1 MFPIVLDAF
10 HGANVEAPETGPQEG
25 DAAFSDALYSAID
38 QSGAAPVNSD
48 KPLRLDG
55 LERLLKFLAQE
66 SEGRISDLES
76 RQIDSADQADSTD
89 RSDFT
94 DHADSTDQANFGEGR
109 HTADSGGAPAY
120 SGSPLR
126 LNGLEHLLSSLA
138 RENEGEISEIESR
151 QTEPA
156 EQVGSAVRE
165 APDVSSAPRPIDS
178 DAEASIRLSDVSDLS
193 TDASDRPVNL
203 AAPSSAAASR
213 SIEPLSGAVDM
224 VDRSIEKLHP
234 ALQRRVERVIERM
247 RSEYGHEVELVEGR
261 RTAARQDYL
270 YAQGRTRTG
279 PVVTWTRHSR
289 HTQGQAADLMVDGG
303 WNDPSAYERLNR
315 IAQSEGLRTL
325 GTTDPGHVELAP
337 EWTARSGGIA
347 SVARVATVATVA
359 RPSAAR
365 PSVPLK
371 ASNPNATVFET
382 RAVGSQD
389 LDAGGPEGSV
399 TGDSRSTSDGHDYPD
414 GASSPSRDQ
423 ERSTPPL
430 RTASASAA
438 ATRVESFESPG
449 FSTEVS
455 ATFAR
460 GEPTPV
466 SPVTGRPSVD
476 TMSQV
481 ERVLEAQEAQ
491 RTLTPQRVAVRLTGL
506 ERPVNSIRVGLLD
519 GTVDVD
525 VALTDRVGSR
535 QLRSN
540 VVDLFRALDGH
551 GLELG
556 SLGVDAGLGRADVMG
571 EAWMGLRSLQTSDVL
586 KALLGGDNTEWL
598 QDGGTRERS
607 TARDQKQPDDA
618 NAERSH
624 DQMNQ
629 EEASR

>member
-25 DAAFSDALYSAID
+25 DADFSDALYSAID
-38 QSGAAPVNSD
+38 QSGAAPINSD

-76 RQIDSADQADSTD
+76 RQIESADQ
-89 RSDFT
+89 
-94 DHADSTDQANFGEGR
+94 
-109 HTADSGGAPAY
+109 ADSGGAPAY
-120 SGSPLR
+120 SDSPLR
-126 LNGLEHLLSSLA
+126 LNGLEHVLSSLA
-138 RENEGEISEIESR
+138 QENEGEISELESR

-156 EQVGSAVRE
+156 EQVESAARE
-165 APDVSSAPRPIDS
+165 APDV
-178 DAEASIRLSDVSDLS
+178 SDVSDLS
-193 TDASDRPVNL
+193 TDASDRPVDL
-203 AAPSSAAASR
+203 AAPSSAAAPR

-224 VDRSIEKLHP
+224 VDRSMEKLHP

-247 RSEYGHEVELVEGR
+247 RSEYGHEVQLVEGR
-261 RTAARQDYL
+261 RTAERQDYL

-279 PVVTWTRHSR
+279 PVVTWTRDSR

-371 ASNPNATVFET
+371 ASHPNATVFET
-382 RAVGSQD
+382 RAVSSQD
-389 LDAGGPEGSV
+389 LGAGGPEGSV
-399 TGDSRSTSDGHDYPD
+399 TGDSRSTSDRHDYPD
-414 GASSPSRDQ
+414 GASGASSPSRDQ

-506 ERPVNSIRVGLLD
+506 GRPVNSIRVGLLD
-519 GTVDVD
+519 GTVDAD

-551 GLELG
+551 GLKLG

-571 EAWMGLRSLQTSDVL
+571 EAWMGLRSVQTSDVL
-586 KALLGGDNTEWL
+586 RALLGGDSTEWL
-598 QDGGTRERS
+598 QDGSTRERS

-624 DQMNQ
+624 DQTNQ
-629 EEASR
+629 EEVSR